1 MANELRKSIQDVLMQ
16 AGRGYHLNLNMI
28 KELEER
34 VIKTNPD
41 EEIFEVSKIKLVD
54 SCIVKSS
61 FIASISIK
69 YDDKSGAGYGLSTPA
84 FLMVRN
90 DDIHLT
96 LELPFPSDS
105 EVSIEDMLISMVEN
119 LRF

>member
-1 MANELRKSIQDVLMQ
+1 MANELRKSIQDVLME
-16 AGRGYHLNLNMI
+16 AGRGYQLNLDLI
-28 KELEER
+28 KELEKK
-34 VIKTNPD
+34 VIETNPD

-69 YDDKSGAGYGLSTPA
+69 YDDKTGSGYGLSSPA

-90 DDIHLT
+90 NDIHLT
-96 LELPFPSDS
+96 LELPFPSDM
-105 EVSIEDMLISMVEN
+105 EVSIEDMLIAMVEN
-119 LRF
+119 LRC